1 MRRDF
6 KEYANKTTVSEEGIS
21 KLRMKYLY
29 VNISCKGE
37 GHSYFNYKID
47 NMIVSSILLY

>member
-21 KLRMKYLY
+21 KLRNLY
-29 VNISCKGE
+29 VKISCKGE
-37 GHSYFNYKID
+37 RHFYFYYKID
-47 NMIVSSILLY
+47 NTIVIISNNMS

>member
-21 KLRMKYLY
+21 KLRLKYLY
-29 VNISCKGE
+29 VKTSCKGE
-37 GHSYFNYKID
+37 GHFYFYYKID
-47 NMIVSSILLY
+47 KTIVSSILLY